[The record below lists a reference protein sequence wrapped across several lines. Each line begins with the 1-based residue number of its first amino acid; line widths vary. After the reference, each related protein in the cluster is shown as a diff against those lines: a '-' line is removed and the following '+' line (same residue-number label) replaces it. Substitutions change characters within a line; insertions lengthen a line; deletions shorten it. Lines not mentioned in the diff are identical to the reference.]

1 MLPNP
6 NILVLDLYFHHDL
19 QQIPMSDRNDM
30 HNIMQTALNCAN
42 AMAST

>member
-6 NILVLDLYFHHDL
+6 DILVLDLYFHHDL
-19 QQIPMSDRNDM
+19 QQIPMPDRNDM